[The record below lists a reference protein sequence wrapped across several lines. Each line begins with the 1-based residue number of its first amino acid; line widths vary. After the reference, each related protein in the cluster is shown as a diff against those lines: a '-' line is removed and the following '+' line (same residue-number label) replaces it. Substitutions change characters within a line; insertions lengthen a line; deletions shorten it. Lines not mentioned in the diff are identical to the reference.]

1 MIKIIDSQELKAKLD
16 KKEKIRLLD
25 VREPNEFEA
34 GHIPGA
40 VLVPLSSFQENYSN
54 FVTDPNEEIILT
66 CRSGARSMRIAQFLE
81 SKGFKNLA
89 NHEGGILDWA
99 ASDFPVIKD

>member
-1 MIKIIDSQELKAKLD
+1 MIKLVDSEELKAKFD
-16 KKEKIRLLD
+16 SKKNFTLLD

-40 VLVPLSSFQENYSN
+40 KLVPLSTFQENYSK

-81 SKGFKNLA
+81 SVGFKNLA

-99 ASDFPVIKD
+99 ANDFPISKD